1 MKKNFIYLK
10 PCFKCQSAGV
20 VKCLYAEH
28 KFLFYTHCVG
38 CGYDAEDSDTI
49 DGAKEFWNNRKEVA
63 PADTAETA
71 ADTAA
76 KTEKPV
82 SPAFEADEMR
92 KTFTNQKN
100 EAASLLNDILN
111 IKI

>member
-63 PADTAETA
+63 PADTA
-71 ADTAA
+71 A
-76 KTEKPV
+76 KTEKSV
-82 SPAFEADEMR
+82 SPAPAFKADEKDEMS
-92 KTFTNQKN
+92 KTFTSQKN